1 ENSED
6 AATRASGGEL
16 GWFAQD
22 AHGVDFG
29 AQVAA
34 LQDGEVSAPF
44 KTEAG
49 WHIVQRE
56 GARQA
61 IAQNDTRR
69 QQVREAI
76 GQRKLEEQ
84 WDRCLRERRGDAY
97 VDIRLGQ
104 DEAMDPALPAIAPAA
119 PLAPPSGG

>member
-1 ENSED
+1 K
-6 AATRASGGEL
+6 AAGGEL

-34 LQDGEVSAPF
+34 LQDGQVSEPF

-56 GARQA
+56 GSRQA
-61 IAQNDTRR
+61 APRDENRR

-84 WDRCLRERRGDAY
+84 WDRFLREMRGEAY
-97 VDIRLGQ
+97 VDLRLGN
-104 DEAMDPALPAIAPAA
+104 DADAAPAE
-119 PLAPPSGG
+119 PE